1 MVVLL
6 LPLQSKYRID
16 IFNTMAESLLQ
27 SETDLTYSALYQKV
41 LANIDYTLSHRDFVS
56 CLQAMVN
63 EYKVNKVDKTG
74 KRGSKIYYSL
84 SENARR
90 QHQLRILK
98 VDKGYETKRSIYQ
111 ILLYFHSFKRGEL
124 LTRRQLN
131 KKLFEFGL
139 GFEDLQQVNYG
150 QDRVTALTGNTKYT
164 EVNAFTDPIGNI
176 AVVEYK
182 DNENSRFA
190 KNNVVYN
197 LYIPGFTVTEFIIYI
212 KKLRKMKEP
221 RPFSHYPPLVPY
233 IFYRNFTDTEIKEAI
248 ELFNKASL
256 IKIIPPVI
264 AGETRYYLSDDSLIG
279 LITVIRQIQE
289 IMVYKV
295 ITKLTYIEKPDD
307 NDRQILGYYFGKKAV
322 DFTIAKAH
330 EVRKGLRNK
339 PNVQIE
345 SKKVMQEY
353 DNNIGNLINSI
364 EEIYG
369 GKFKFNDLL
378 IDLITGF
385 PRIDWN

>member
-1 MVVLL
+1 MVVIL

-16 IFNTMAESLLQ
+16 IFNTIAESLLQ

-41 LANIDYTLSHRDFVS
+41 LANIDYTLSHRDFVN
-56 CLQAMVN
+56 CLHAMVN
-63 EYKVNKVDKTG
+63 EYIVNKVDK
-74 KRGSKIYYSL
+74 
-84 SENARR
+84 
-90 QHQLRILK
+90 
-98 VDKGYETKRSIYQ
+98 DYETKRSIYQ

-139 GFEDLQQVNYG
+139 RFEDLQQVNYG

-190 KNNVVYN
+190 KNNVVYY

-256 IKIIPPVI
+256 IKI
-264 AGETRYYLSDDSLIG
+264 SLQS
-279 LITVIRQIQE
+279 LQE
-289 IMVYKV
+289 KHG
-295 ITKLTYIEKPDD
+295 TT
-307 NDRQILGYYFGKKAV
+307 
-322 DFTIAKAH
+322 
-330 EVRKGLRNK
+330 
-339 PNVQIE
+339 
-345 SKKVMQEY
+345 
-353 DNNIGNLINSI
+353 
-364 EEIYG
+364 
-369 GKFKFNDLL
+369 
-378 IDLITGF
+378 F
-385 PRIDWN
+385 PMIH

>member
-16 IFNTMAESLLQ
+16 IFNTIAESLLQ

-41 LANIDYTLSHRDFVS
+41 LSMLDYILSHRDFVA
-56 CLQAMVN
+56 CLQTMVN
-63 EYKVNKVDKTG
+63 ENTVNKIDKSG

-84 SENARR
+84 SENARS

-98 VDKGYETKRSIYQ
+98 VDKDYETKRSIYQ
-111 ILLYFHSFKRGEL
+111 LLLYFHSFKRGEL
-124 LTRRQLN
+124 LMQRQLN

-139 GFEDLQQVNYG
+139 RFEDLQQVNHG

-164 EVNAFTDPIGNI
+164 EVNAFKDPIGNI

-182 DNENSRFA
+182 DNENSHFA
-190 KNNVVYN
+190 KNNVVYY
-197 LYIPGFTVTEFIIYI
+197 LYVPGFTVMEFIIYI

-233 IFYRNFTDTEIKEAI
+233 ILYRNFTDTQIKEAI

-256 IKIIPPVI
+256 IKIIPPII

-279 LITVIRQIQE
+279 LITIIRQIQE

-307 NDRQILGYYFGKKAV
+307 TDRQILGYYFGKKAV
-322 DFTIAKAH
+322 DITIAKAH
-330 EVRKGLRNK
+330 EVRKDLRKK
-339 PNVQIE
+339 PDVNIE
-345 SKKVMQEY
+345 SKKIMEEY
-353 DNNIGNLINSI
+353 NNNINSLISSLD
-364 EEIYG
+364 EIYG
-369 GKFKFNDLL
+369 SKFKSSDLL
-378 IDLITGF
+378 IDLIVGF
-385 PRIDWN
+385 PMTDRN